1 MCSDTILKQL
11 IYNKDLRLYVNL
23 EQVRR
28 IELPSQPWQGRI
40 LAVEPHLHLSIAF
53 SSTDY
58 LIIPKKLQDFK

>member
-40 LAVEPHLHLSIAF
+40 LAVEPHLHLYIAF
-53 SSTDY
+53 PSTDY

>member
-1 MCSDTILKQL
+1 M
-11 IYNKDLRLYVNL
+11 

-40 LAVEPHLHLSIAF
+40 LAVEPHLHLYIAF
-53 SSTDY
+53 PSTDY